1 MSYNKHNLL
10 HLAFEEAAEKY
21 ASKCAVIVNGIEYTY
36 NFINRVANYYS
47 YILVEECGICS
58 GDGVVI
64 YDDFTI
70 ESIISILAILKAGGA
85 YIPINPEHPVKR
97 NLEIIK
103 ESRAKVIISS
113 SAVERLD
120 VDIESYI
127 LVDITN
133 QRENN
138 EDKNVDESSTAYIIY
153 TSGSTGIPK
162 GVSIS
167 HRNIVSHI
175 KSFNQRMG
183 INDQDKFLGLYSMNV
198 DASVEQLFSV
208 ITVGGT
214 FVLCNRE
221 QRNDIVEIEKII
233 LKELCTILGAPPI
246 LLKLFNQKGRLKSTS
261 LRLILTGGDILK
273 YEYIDRLLL
282 EYSVMNGYGVTEAS
296 ISSSWHKVLK
306 NEREIP
312 IGKPLNGV
320 KIYIVDENKN
330 VIQNNSIGEIAI
342 AGDSVSEVGYIN
354 NEKENKKR
362 FGVLF
367 DQRVYYTGDLGKY
380 DCNNNLFFCGRK
392 DSQLEID
399 GHRIEPKEIEI
410 NLCKNAMI
418 EDAFVCKEENQ
429 LKAYIVSKQFDLLRL
444 REDLSKS
451 LPGYMMPSEY
461 FLVDF
466 IPRNDM
472 GKVKEYELRAKNQ
485 DKEQVDIIELNTKIQ
500 KEIAQIWRK
509 ILNRDISIGLNTNFY
524 SIGGTSILLMELL
537 YEMKERFDVNLTIKD
552 LLNNLEIQ
560 EMERLIT
567 EEKKRKD
574 IYIKTNNEKYPLT
587 DIQKSIF
594 FMSKLSG
601 NGMYNNIGV
610 FLLKGTQDLEQIV
623 RHVKNTFLKNRVFK
637 SRFHKNDFSE
647 CVIDNEKKVIFIKTI
662 DMSNK
667 TWIEQ
672 KNIYDQVLN
681 REIEH
686 VFDLEDEPLVRF
698 FIMKISKNQSIILGN
713 IHHIVIDGISWNILF
728 KEIFIDQKDN
738 SVYEEKFDYL
748 DYANKKPMDLG
759 TEKEFWCK
767 ELKSVNC
774 EEYRIY
780 DFKKP
785 VLNFEGDCIDLN
797 INSRTLEKIEEMASE
812 LKVSVNTIIIAA
824 VYLLLY
830 KYTGSQTIITGIT
843 YAGRN
848 DAILQKIIGPFINM
862 LPIKMILSED
872 EDIKKFI
879 VRIKDKLNQCFEN
892 GEYPFEK
899 MVSNINHSL
908 NSNQS
913 PVFQWA
919 IDFIEEDIMH
929 TEDFDVIP
937 VSVDTRFSKYEIN
950 MQVYKSTENY
960 KIRFEYCT
968 GYFSRKYIN
977 ELSKVYRKILENIC
991 TTETVKQLLN
1001 SEILVNKRCINRKS
1015 MEDTQILN
1023 IISKYTSKT
1032 DILESDTYSSLGIS
1046 SLKLVEI
1053 AVDLEAAFGMQIRVI
1068 DLFGLKDIKDLINFV
1083 NKGTINEN
1091 ENKELGNRN
1100 KSKNRL
1106 SEIRAKKKEKKQVIV
1121 PISIGEKDNLVLLFS
1136 SMLGRTQE
1144 YSKDTFKELV
1154 DGIKS
1159 NSIFYI
1165 NYDNKVNK
1173 KFQNLCQEI
1182 VESVEWN
1189 KYKKIILVG
1198 WCNGGYIAY
1207 RVAEMLEKKY
1217 QRIADAVVLLD
1228 CYHPAYLQGHT
1239 YLNNSNQE
1247 YLQLI
1252 QSLLK
1257 TMLPED
1263 KSITNGDF
1271 INTAISLSK
1280 QEVQELVIKKLSK
1293 LFDKKTTLNLMNK
1306 YLMLHEEAVKEADYF
1321 FEDMTIH
1328 KSDIAI
1334 VLATSNPEEMENAL
1348 GWEKAQIKKRILTE
1362 GNHLTMLSKPY
1373 VDKIIDAVNEI
1384 LQEGK

>member
-1 MSYNKHNLL
+1 MSYNKYNLL
-10 HLAFEEAAEKY
+10 HFVFEEAAKKY
-21 ASKCAVIVNGIEYTY
+21 ASKCAVIVDGIQYTY
-36 NFINRVANYYS
+36 DFINRVANYYS
-47 YILVEECGICS
+47 HILVEECGICP

-70 ESIISILAILKAGGA
+70 ESIISILAVLKAGGA

-97 NLEIIK
+97 NLEIIR
-103 ESRAKVIISS
+103 ESRIKVIMSS
-113 SAVERLD
+113 GAVERLYI
-120 VDIESYI
+120 DIESYI

-133 QRENN
+133 QREDN
-138 EDKNVDESSTAYIIY
+138 EEKSVDESSAAYIIY

-175 KSFNQRMG
+175 KAFNERMC

-246 LLKLFNQKGRLKSTS
+246 LLKLFNQKGRLKKTS

-320 KIYIVDENKN
+320 KIYIVDEKN
-330 VIQNNSIGEIAI
+330 NIIQNNGIGEIVV

-367 DQRVYYTGDLGKY
+367 NQRVYYTGDLGKY
-380 DCNNNLFFCGRK
+380 DRNNNLFFYGRK

-429 LKAYIVSKQFDLLRL
+429 LKAYIVSKQFNLLKL

-451 LPGYMMPSEY
+451 LPRYMIPSEY

-472 GKVKEYELRAKNQ
+472 GKVKEYELRAKDK
-485 DKEQVDIIELNTKIQ
+485 DKEQVDIIELDTKIQ
-500 KEIAQIWRK
+500 REIAEIWRK
-509 ILNRDISIGLNTNFY
+509 ILNKDISIGLNTNFY

-567 EEKKRKD
+567 EAKKQEET
-574 IYIKTNNEKYPLT
+574 YVKTYHEKYPLT

-594 FMSKLSG
+594 FMSTLSG
-601 NGMYNNIGV
+601 NGMYNNVGV
-610 FLLKGTQDLEQIV
+610 FLLKGTQNLEKIA
-623 RHVKNTFLKNRVFK
+623 RHIEETFSKNRVFK
-637 SRFHKNDFSE
+637 SRFLKNNLTE
-647 CVIDNEKKVIFIKTI
+647 CIFDNEKQVIFLKII

-667 TWIEQ
+667 TWLEQ
-672 KNIYDQVLN
+672 RDIYDQVLN
-681 REIEH
+681 REMEYI
-686 VFDLEDEPLVRF
+686 FNLEDEPLVHF
-698 FIMKISKNQSIILGN
+698 FIMKISENQSIIVGN

-728 KEIFIDQKDN
+728 KDIFIDQKIN
-738 SVYEEKFDYL
+738 SVYKEKFDYL
-748 DYANKKPMDLG
+748 DYANKKPMDLSV
-759 TEKEFWCK
+759 EKEFWYK
-767 ELKSVNC
+767 ELKSVDC
-774 EEYRIY
+774 EGYRIY
-780 DFKKP
+780 DFEKP
-785 VLNFEGDCIDLN
+785 VLNFEGDCVDLN
-797 INSRTLEKIEEMASE
+797 INAKTLQKIEQMASE
-812 LKVSVNTIIIAA
+812 LKISVNTIIISA

-830 KYTGSQTIITGIT
+830 KYTNSQTIITGIT

-848 DAILQKIIGPFINM
+848 DAILQKVIGPFINM
-862 LPIKMILSED
+862 LPIKMILNED

-879 VRIKDKLNQCFEN
+879 VRIKDKLIRCFEN

-899 MVSNINHSL
+899 MVSDIDHSFNL
-908 NSNQS
+908 DQS
-913 PVFQWA
+913 PIFQWA
-919 IDFIEEDIMH
+919 IDFIEEDAMH
-929 TEDFDVIP
+929 IEDFDVIP
-937 VSVDTRFSKYEIN
+937 VPINTRFSKYEIN
-950 MQVYKSTENY
+950 MQVYESRDNY
-960 KIRFEYCT
+960 RIRFEYCT

-977 ELSKVYRKILENIC
+977 ELSKVYSKILENIC
-991 TTETVKQLLN
+991 NTETVKKLLN
-1001 SEILVNKRCINRKS
+1001 RVILVNEKLSNQKFI
-1015 MEDTQILN
+1015 EDTQILN
-1023 IISKYTSKT
+1023 IISKYTFKS
-1032 DILESDTYSSLGIS
+1032 DISESDTYTSLGIS

-1053 AVDLEAAFGMQIRVI
+1053 AVGLETAFDMQISVI

-1083 NKGTINEN
+1083 NQGTINE
-1091 ENKELGNRN
+1091 KKIELRN
-1100 KSKNRL
+1100 KNRCKNRL
-1106 SEIRAKKKEKKQVIV
+1106 SRVRAKKKEQEQLVL
-1121 PISIGEKDNLVLLFS
+1121 PISIGEKNNLILLFS

-1144 YSKDTFKELV
+1144 YSKDTFKDFV
-1154 DGIKS
+1154 DGVKS
-1159 NSIFYI
+1159 NSIFTI
-1165 NYDNKVNK
+1165 NYNNRLSK
-1173 KFQNLCQEI
+1173 KFQDLCQEI
-1182 VESVEWN
+1182 VENVEWN
-1189 KYKKIILVG
+1189 KYRKIVLVG

-1207 RVAEMLEKKY
+1207 QVAEILKTKY
-1217 QRIADAVVLLD
+1217 QRAADAVVLLD
-1228 CYHPAYLQGHT
+1228 CYHPLYLKEHP
-1239 YLNNSNQE
+1239 YLDNSNQE

-1252 QSLLK
+1252 QLLLK

-1263 KSITNGDF
+1263 ESITNGDF
-1271 INTAISLSK
+1271 VNTAISLSK
-1280 QEVQELVIKKLSK
+1280 QEVKELTIKKLSK
-1293 LFDKKTTLNLMNK
+1293 LFDRKTTLNLMNK

-1321 FEDMTIH
+1321 FKDITIH
-1328 KSDIAI
+1328 ENDTAI
-1334 VLATSNPEEMENAL
+1334 VIATSNPEEMENAL
-1348 GWEKAQIKKRILTE
+1348 GWEKAQIKKGILTE

-1373 VDKIIDAVNEI
+1373 VDRIIDAVDEI
-1384 LQEGK
+1384 LEERK